1 MRKFTALLTSLLL
14 LGIVFPTFSQVK
26 VSGFNDDAAIKAADS
41 DLKKGITLSKQV
53 NMSEELQPSS
63 IQIKKGKAERLP
75 IITVK
80 DIYEYLKEQGTYDIG
95 EILRLN
101 E

>member
-41 DLKKGITLSKQV
+41 DQKKGITLSKQV
-53 NMSEELQPSS
+53 SS
-63 IQIKKGKAERLP
+63 CALWRM
-75 IITVK
+75 
-80 DIYEYLKEQGTYDIG
+80 D
-95 EILRLN
+95 
-101 E
+101 